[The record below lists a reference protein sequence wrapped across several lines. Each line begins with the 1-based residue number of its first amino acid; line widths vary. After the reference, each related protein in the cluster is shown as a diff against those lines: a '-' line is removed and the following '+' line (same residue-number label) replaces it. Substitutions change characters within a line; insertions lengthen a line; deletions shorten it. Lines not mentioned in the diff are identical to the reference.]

1 MGARLPQAV
10 VEVGVPGAYLAQ
22 AAVEVGVGAHLA
34 QGAVEVRVG
43 AHLAQTGAA
52 DMPFRGAS
60 QTKPSV
66 GFRPPPQLL
75 SLIAVR
81 TESDK

>member
-34 QGAVEVRVG
+34 QGAVEVRV
-43 AHLAQTGAA
+43 AQTGAA